1 MACHGTTT
9 EMADYRIIARD
20 MRDELGEGLVWSVR
34 DDAVYWTDI
43 LAPALNRLSLA
54 DGTVTRWD
62 MPEMIGWVIERNGV
76 PGFIAG
82 FKSGFAELELDPI
95 TVRPIADPEPQLP
108 ENRLNDAKADAQ
120 GRIWAGSM
128 PVTADRPHGGLY
140 RLDPDRSVH
149 RMDEGYIVANG
160 PAFCPE
166 QRWLYHTDTGRGVVY
181 RFALAEDGTITDR
194 RPFICFEHDWGKPD
208 GMTVD
213 AEGYL
218 WIAHWGGARVSR
230 FTPKGRIERSIALPA
245 AQITNVCFA
254 GEGLD
259 RMFVTSAAVDRDYE
273 PLAGCLF
280 EIDPGVRGLAP
291 GLFGG

>member
-1 MACHGTTT
+1 MG
-9 EMADYRIIARD
+9 DYRIITRD
-20 MRDELGEGLVWSVR
+20 VRDQLGEGLLWSPR
-34 DDAVYWTDI
+34 DNAVYWTDI
-43 LAPALNRLSLA
+43 FGPALNRLSLT
-54 DGTVTRWD
+54 DGAIARWD
-62 MPEMIGWVIERNGV
+62 MPEMIGWVIERRDA

-82 FKSGFAELELDPI
+82 FKSGFAELELDP
-95 TVRPIADPEPQLP
+95 VRVRHIAAPEPDLP

-128 PVTADRPHGGLY
+128 PLTADRPDGAFY

-149 RMDEGYIVANG
+149 RMDSGYTVANG
-160 PAFCPE
+160 PALSPD

-181 RFALAEDGTITDR
+181 RFALADNGSIADR
-194 RPFICFEHDWGKPD
+194 QCFIVFEHDWGKPD

-213 AEGYL
+213 AEGHL
-218 WIAHWGGARVSR
+218 WVAHWGGARVSR
-230 FTPKGRIERSIALPA
+230 FDPEGRLERSITLPA

-273 PLAGCLF
+273 PSAGCLF
-280 EIDPGVRGLAP
+280 EVDPGVRGLAP
-291 GLFGG
+291 GTYAG